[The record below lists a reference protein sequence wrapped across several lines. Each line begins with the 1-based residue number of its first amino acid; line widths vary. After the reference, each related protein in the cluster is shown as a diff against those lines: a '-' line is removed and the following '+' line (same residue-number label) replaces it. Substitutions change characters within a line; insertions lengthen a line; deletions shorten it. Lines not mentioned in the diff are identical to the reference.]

1 MKIFFY
7 CQHVLGLGHFFRTL
21 EICRKLDAHDVVLV
35 TGGTRVEIP
44 LPDHVREKRLP
55 TLMMDEGFKTLIS
68 GAEDQAVADIQ
79 AQRQTV
85 LWELF
90 REERP
95 DLLIIELYPFGRK
108 KFRVELDPILSAV
121 KDGRLPPCRVV
132 CSLRD
137 ILVEKDDTAAYEQ
150 RVVNTM
156 NAYFDALLVHAD
168 PGWLRLDQTFGRVP
182 DLEPPL
188 IYTGFV
194 AERAPRDARWRMRTR
209 LGLSSGQRLVIAS
222 AGGGKVGGRLL
233 GSVVSA
239 MAHLPDDDLRLI
251 VFTGPFMDD
260 ATVDDLRRT
269 ADPRIVVQ
277 RFTDEFLAHLAA
289 ADLSISMAG
298 YNTCMNILA
307 AGVPAL
313 VWPFAQNRE
322 QRMRAELLADHGAL
336 TVLGNDDLEP
346 GGLAGLVKTALEVK
360 PCARLTINLDGAAET
375 AAWLE
380 TGLASKPSI

>member
-7 CQHVLGLGHFFRTL
+7 CQHVLGIGHFFRTL
-21 EICRKLDAHDVVLV
+21 EICRRLDAHDVVLV

-55 TLMMDEGFKTLIS
+55 TLMMDEGFKTLIP
-68 GAEDQAVADIQ
+68 GEAKQTVTDIQ

-90 REERP
+90 RDERP
-95 DLLIIELYPFGRK
+95 DLLIVELYPFGRK
-108 KFRVELDPILSAV
+108 KFRVELDPILSAI

-150 RVVNTM
+150 RVITTM
-156 NAYFDALLVHAD
+156 NAFFDALLVHAD
-168 PGWLRLDQTFGRVP
+168 PAWLRLDQTFGRVP
-182 DLEPPL
+182 DLKAPL

-194 AERAPRDARWRMRTR
+194 AERVPRDARRRMRAR
-209 LGLSSGQRLVIAS
+209 LGLSSGQRLIIAS
-222 AGGGKVGGRLL
+222 AGGGKVGDRLFE
-233 GSVVSA
+233 SVVSA
-239 MAHLPDDDLRLI
+239 MAHLRDDDLRLI

-260 ATVDDLRRT
+260 ATVADLRRST
-269 ADPRIVVQ
+269 DPRIVVQ

-336 TVLGNDDLEP
+336 TVLANDDLESLR
-346 GGLAGLVKTALEVK
+346 LASLMQTALEVE

-380 TGLASKPSI
+380 TDLASKSSR